1 MNDLILTR
9 DKNTGKL
16 AKYPR
21 SHLAIFPNLECA
33 EEDEMCTE
41 CVFVPEVQEVTLKE
55 PATRKKTSK

>member
-21 SHLAIFPNLECA
+21 SHLDIFPNLECA

-41 CVFVPEVQEVTLKE
+41 CVFVEEVTLKE